1 MKSKIPKIK
10 KKLSNYLMSEEG
22 KISKQALLTTGA
34 FLAGATLGALSST
47 QEVNAV
53 DTTTHDNSLS
63 LSYSGGTATATHT
76 HHANHTSY

>member
-10 KKLSNYLMSEEG
+10 KKLSNYLLSEEG

-34 FLAGATLGALSST
+34 FLAGATIGAVSSV
-47 QEVNAV
+47 QEVEAG
-53 DTTTHDNSLS
+53 TSHSNSLS

-76 HHANHTSY
+76 HHANHSSY